1 MNKFYNLK
9 NKWRYMNFENVYE
22 CVFRKSYFSNVIQSM
37 ETQLFG
43 LQQLND
49 NWFEYYGATTNSG
62 VSVVLWP

>member
-1 MNKFYNLK
+1 
-9 NKWRYMNFENVYE
+9 MNFENVYE

-49 NWFEYYGATTNSG
+49 NWFEYYGTTTNSG